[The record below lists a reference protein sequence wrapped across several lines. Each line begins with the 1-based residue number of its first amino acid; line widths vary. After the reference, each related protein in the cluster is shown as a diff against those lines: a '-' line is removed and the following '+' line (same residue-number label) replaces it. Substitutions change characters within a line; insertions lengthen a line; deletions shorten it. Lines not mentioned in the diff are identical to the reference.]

1 MKLFTLAVATTT
13 LVTPFLATSALAA
26 DAVVYNEPAAPVI
39 ADKFSWTGG
48 YIGANAGYAKAKAP
62 LRNTNYNDDYTDA
75 TDYDP
80 DGFFGGLYTGYN
92 KQFDNNVVVGIDAD
106 LNIANIKSEGGDYYS
121 EYLNGVWPFIPS
133 SKMKWNGAVRARLGY
148 AYDRVLPYI
157 AGGVSFGEYEIG
169 LRFLNDRPIFS
180 EKTTMTGWNI
190 GGGVEYA
197 ATDHLI
203 LRAEYRY
210 TDFGSKTFHNLAEV
224 DVNKIK
230 LSTHDFRVGLAYKF

>member
-1 MKLFTLAVATTT
+1 MKLLTLAVATTI
-13 LVTPFLATSALAA
+13 LATPVLATSAFAA
-26 DAVVYNEPAAPVI
+26 DAVVYNEPAAPAI

-48 YIGANAGYAKAKAP
+48 YIGASAGYAWGKSP
-62 LRNTNYNDDYTDA
+62 FINETISEDYNEG

-92 KQFDNNVVVGIDAD
+92 KQFGNNVVLGVDAD
-106 LNIANIKSEGGDYYS
+106 LNIANIKSKNSVYYS
-121 EYLNGVWPFIPS
+121 ESYNLLFNEKPS
-133 SKMKWNGAVRARLGY
+133 AKMKWNGAVRARVGY

-157 AGGVSFGEYEIG
+157 AGGVSFGEYEFG
-169 LRFLNDRPIFS
+169 LNDTSGRTIFS
-180 EKTTMTGWNI
+180 EKPTMTGYNI

-210 TDFGSKTFHNLAEV
+210 TDFGSKTFHGLWGEETA
-224 DVNKIK
+224 KIK
-230 LSTHDFRVGLAYKF
+230 LSTHDVRVGLAYKF